1 MARKRKHYPSDKEP
15 FNRFCPICGID
26 VKAGEPLH
34 RCDPNY
40 IKKLEKEDRR
50 KQSKHPN
57 RSYDDKLEEAGPLM
71 DSDIYY
77 SIIDEEDD

>member
-1 MARKRKHYPSDKEP
+1 M
-15 FNRFCPICGID
+15 
-26 VKAGEPLH
+26 H